1 MVHFGPGCGNIQT
14 EMSPTS
20 PRPSI
25 RSGPASKPSVAEGK
39 SEALAIVP
47 PGTKIA
53 RAKTVEEAVR
63 TLEACPSEGV
73 VVLDAK
79 VLAEATKA
87 FLRRNR
93 IEDRGGSEEVVPV
106 FTPKHLNILFG
117 DLTYAQQTFLLCL
130 LRDPGAFVSRE
141 ELFRAIRGGTGQD
154 KKDHRSHALNQIAC
168 DLRKILGP
176 RGAGQ
181 CIETIHGTGFRWNR
195 QKEPESLSFDFLKV
209 AGLAMLSVF
218 AVVAGVHRFAHAGHD
233 EPGGAGPFSTTDG
246 NALVSYDTPGPD
258 ATARNEPVQAM
269 RSLSELRSFGDPS
282 ASVECAK
289 GHSPWRSVDGLEDTW
304 FESAAPARAGDWIS
318 FRFATPLESS
328 AEPGRNRRIEILLG
342 RPSSSSSPFA
352 PPCRVECSADPSGS
366 PDSWRPAGDVD
377 PATGRYALDLEDL
390 PISSVAAIRIV
401 VTSDSDF
408 PLAVREARITVP
420 EVVRVSDP

>member
-1 MVHFGPGCGNIQT
+1 MVHFGPGCANIQT

-39 SEALAIVP
+39 SESLAIVP

-218 AVVAGVHRFAHAGHD
+218 AVVAGVHRFAHEGHD
-233 EPGGAGPFSTTDG
+233 EPGVAGPFSTTDG
-246 NALVSYDTPGPD
+246 NALVSDG
-258 ATARNEPVQAM
+258 ARFGSSASDDPVASAPYQAM
-269 RSLSELRSFGDPS
+269 RTLDKSGALGEPT
-282 ASVECAK
+282 ASVAFAK
-289 GHSPWRSVDGLEDTW
+289 GHSPWRSVDGLKNTW
-304 FESAAPARAGDWIS
+304 FESDGPARAGDWLA
-318 FRFATPLESS
+318 FRILDSSDGS
-328 AEPGRNRRIEILLG
+328 AESDCARRIEIRFG
-342 RPSSSSSPFA
+342 RPDAAVSPFA
-352 PPCRVECSADPSGS
+352 PPCRVEWSSDPSAGAS
-366 PDSWRPAGDVD
+366 SAWQPLGDVA
-377 PATGRYALDLEDL
+377 PATELFVADL
-390 PISSVAAIRIV
+390 PAAPVAAIRVIV
-401 VTSDSDF
+401 TADSSTSLS
-408 PLAVREARITVP
+408 VREAGVSGP
-420 EVVRVSDP
+420 EAE